1 MKNKLLAALLITVFM
16 VSISAVV
23 AQDVGDVDELAIDNT
38 DETIA
43 VSEDSEETLAAEEN
57 TDTLAA
63 SEDDESLTAADTSD
77 GTDVD
82 IKVTVLDKNPKVG
95 DKFRVKITLTNLGS
109 NDAKNVEAQ
118 FSFEDIYENVD
129 SSFKLVDSDHDVD
142 EVDGGYVITL
152 PSLAGGS
159 TEEIIL
165 TFIATTSGDKNVA
178 ASVSSDNSMEVHYAN
193 DTFTVSESSSGN
205 KNAQSSASKT
215 LPATGNPLA
224 LLALSLFCIVPYYR
238 RK

>member
-1 MKNKLLAALLITVFM
+1 MKSKLLAALLITVFM

-23 AQDVGDVDELAIDNT
+23 AEDVADTDKLAVDNT

-43 VSEDSEETLAAEEN
+43 VSEDSEETLGAEEN

-63 SEDDESLTAADTSD
+63 GEDDESLTAADSD

-193 DTFTVSESSSGN
+193 DTFTVSESSSGS